1 MSVKERL
8 KGLEALQK
16 VDLQILELQKAGE
29 AYPKRLAELD
39 AELGSARAAT
49 EVERGRLLENEKL
62 RREKEAEI
70 ASEKDKT
77 KKWEARLVEMRT
89 TREYAALAREID
101 ISKKAIGNLEE
112 ELRGLVEASLGIKNA
127 LGEKDAELMR
137 RAEGSAAER
146 TELSEKIASLAGQI
160 RGLDEKRAEVAKA
173 ADPELLVRYD
183 QVRKK
188 KGSGIVPVVNGICK
202 GCNMRLPPQL
212 QNILRSGATIEACPS
227 CLRLIYAAELLKD

>member
-127 LGEKDAELMR
+127 LGERDAELMR

-188 KGSGIVPVVNGICK
+188 KGSGIVPVMNGICK

-227 CLRLIYAAELLKD
+227 CLRLIYAVELLKD

>member
-1 MSVKERL
+1 VSVKEKL

-16 VDLQILELQKAGE
+16 VDLQVLELQKAGE

-39 AELGSARAAT
+39 AELGSARATA
-49 EVERGRLLENEKL
+49 EVERGRLLENEKT

-70 ASEKDKT
+70 TAEKDKT

-101 ISKKAIGNLEE
+101 ISKKSIANLEE
-112 ELRGLVEASLGIKNA
+112 ELKALVEGAIGIKNGLA
-127 LGEKDAELMR
+127 ERDAELLR
-137 RAEGSAAER
+137 RADGSAAER
-146 TELSEKIASLAGQI
+146 TQLSEKIAALAGQI
-160 RGLDEKRAEVAKA
+160 RELAEKRAEVAKS
-173 ADPELLVRYD
+173 ADPELVVRYD

-188 KGSGIVPVVNGICK
+188 KGSGLTPVVNGICK

-212 QNILRSGATIEACPS
+212 QNILRSGATIETCPS
-227 CLRLIYAAELLKD
+227 CLRIIYAAELMKD